1 MRISDWSS
9 DVCSSDLADFLREL
23 VEARYIVLVLRLE
36 RDQPRSRFGQEDG
49 AEAAVD
55 VAAAAEIAVP
65 IGGDRVGGDR
75 PEIIFE
81 VQRGVIGVE
90 LLEVDPVLPHLVA
103 LELGARAAEADE
115 LVAARNLRVGAE
127 DDRRAVIDVDLR
139 SAGRRVG
146 KGCVRTCRSRW
157 SPYHKK

>member
-23 VEARYIVLVLRLE
+23 VEARHIVLALRLE

-65 IGGDRVGGDR
+65 IRGDRVGGHR

-81 VQRGVIGVE
+81 VQRGIIGVE
-90 LLEVDPVLPHLVA
+90 LLEIDPVLPDLVA

-115 LVAARNLRVGAE
+115 LVAARSE
-127 DDRRAVIDVDLR
+127 EHT
-139 SAGRRVG
+139 S
-146 KGCVRTCRSRW
+146 
-157 SPYHKK
+157 

>member
-23 VEARYIVLVLRLE
+23 VEARHIVLALRLE

-90 LLEVDPVLPHLVA
+90 LLEVDTVMPHLVA
-103 LELGARAAEADE
+103 LELGACAAEA
-115 LVAARNLRVGAE
+115 AAQIGRASCRERV
-127 DDRRAVIDVDLR
+127 
-139 SAGRRVG
+139 
-146 KGCVRTCRSRW
+146 
-157 SPYHKK
+157 